1 METDKGRSVSRR
13 DIWQRSIETICN
25 WTKRSLLEYVEAIM
39 ESCRSNEERERLVK
53 IKKSIHQQMTQ
64 AQLQM
69 ATLFLS
75 YSKGGSIEPF
85 EDILRPEQPMS
96 RNDRPRDAAEVLFR
110 GAESRT

>member
-1 METDKGRSVSRR
+1 MDTQKRVQR

-39 ESCRSNEERERLVK
+39 DSCRSNDERERLVK
-53 IKKSIHQQMTQ
+53 IKKSIHQNLTQ

-75 YSKGGSIEPF
+75 YQKGGSIEPF
-85 EDILRPEQPMS
+85 EDILRPEQIPS
-96 RNDRPRDAAEVLFR
+96 RNDRPRDAAEALL
-110 GAESRT
+110 GASPQRS